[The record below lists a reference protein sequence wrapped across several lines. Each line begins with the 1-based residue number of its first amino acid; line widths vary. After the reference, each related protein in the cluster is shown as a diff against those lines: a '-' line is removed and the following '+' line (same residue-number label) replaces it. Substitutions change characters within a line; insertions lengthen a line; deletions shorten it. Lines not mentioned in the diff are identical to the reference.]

1 MLVCA
6 GTSGHSS
13 DSLFQSPSCVVNTS
27 IIKDVVSGDILRQHI
42 TILGMEEYKRLALV
56 NSPIPHQPQ
65 QTSVS
70 TTIRAI
76 AVRLP
81 VFDKMSAA
89 AFDAMMSKTMEHF
102 LGPLLSIGCRGSCL
116 LTEPVS
122 WYVCVRC
129 VHMPFTWGNW
139 ELLTSTLSERLHAT
153 WMIQYFVSHV
163 LHPSPCHPEQPW
175 SWQIFP
181 RAAVWRCEFCALS
194 TYWKA
199 STNWNASSANIL
211 IGPGC

>member
-1 MLVCA
+1 MTEPELYLQYVFVACQLCVLIRA
-6 GTSGHSS
+6 
-13 DSLFQSPSCVVNTS
+13 SLR
-27 IIKDVVSGDILRQHI
+27 G
-42 TILGMEEYKRLALV
+42 YKRAQQRQSLSVSFLCGEHKHHQGCCFRGYIETTYYYTRHGRIQTFGTC

-89 AFDAMMSKTMEHF
+89 AFDALMSKTMEHF

-122 WYVCVRC
+122 
-129 VHMPFTWGNW
+129 
-139 ELLTSTLSERLHAT
+139 
-153 WMIQYFVSHV
+153 
-163 LHPSPCHPEQPW
+163 
-175 SWQIFP
+175 
-181 RAAVWRCEFCALS
+181 
-194 TYWKA
+194 
-199 STNWNASSANIL
+199 
-211 IGPGC
+211 